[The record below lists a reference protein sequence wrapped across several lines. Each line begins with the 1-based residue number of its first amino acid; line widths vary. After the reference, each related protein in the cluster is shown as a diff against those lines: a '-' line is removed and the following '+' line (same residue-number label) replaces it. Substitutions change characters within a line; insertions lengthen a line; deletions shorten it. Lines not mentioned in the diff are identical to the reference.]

1 METREQIL
9 SAATDAFAQQGYH
22 QTSMDQIAK
31 AAGLS
36 KGAVY
41 YFFEN
46 KAALFL
52 AVVQDGLRYLDEQGE
67 ALRTSYYPIQQ
78 SLRRFVAAYV
88 SACRNYPKI
97 AALLFTG
104 RVEQLEPELNDAL
117 KTLMQ
122 KQVARL
128 CDLLQ
133 EGISAGILRP
143 IKPQWVISAFAGML
157 ANLCCDQT
165 LPIDQTPTQEEAT
178 EVLCTLLLD
187 GLVRR
192 WG

>member
-9 SAATDAFAQQGYH
+9 NVATEAFAQQGYH

-36 KGAVY
+36 KGALY

-52 AVVQDGLRYLDEQGE
+52 AVVQEGLRYLDEQGE

-78 SLRRFVAAYV
+78 SLRRFVASYV
-88 SACRNYPKI
+88 SVCKTYPRI

-104 RVEQLEPELNDAL
+104 RVEQLDPELNEAL
-117 KTLMQ
+117 KGPVQ
-122 KQVARL
+122 KQVNHL
-128 CDLLQ
+128 CALLQ
-133 EGISAGILRP
+133 EGISEGILRP
-143 IKPQWVISAFAGML
+143 VKPQWVVSAFAGML
-157 ANLCCDQT
+157 ANLCCDQS
-165 LPIDQTPTQEEAT
+165 LPMDQTPTKEEAT
-178 EVLCTLLLD
+178 EVVCTLLLD

-192 WG
+192 

>member
-1 METREQIL
+1 MDTRVQIL
-9 SAATDAFAQQGYH
+9 QAATDAFAQQGYH
-22 QTSMDQIAK
+22 PTSMDQIAK

-67 ALRTSYYPIQQ
+67 ALRTSHLPIQQ
-78 SLRRFVAAYV
+78 SLRRFVASYV
-88 SACRNYPKI
+88 SICRNHPKI

-104 RVEQLEPELNDAL
+104 RVERLEPALNEAIRA
-117 KTLMQ
+117 LMQ
-122 KQVARL
+122 KQVERL
-128 CDLLQ
+128 CALLQ

-143 IKPQWVISAFAGML
+143 VKPQWVISAFAGML
-157 ANLCCDQT
+157 TNLCCDQS
-165 LPIDQTPTQEEAT
+165 LPIDQTPTEAEAT

-192 WG
+192 